1 MKISMK
7 HSIYI
12 ASALII
18 SGCAGAMPVY
28 KESKSSFIIFKT
40 PTLKYADQG
49 FISKADNETKVE
61 IYSNGQSVMRLRILP
76 NQVCITQFKCMDK
89 KEFNQK
95 VLASANYPDNLIENI
110 FNAKPIFN
118 GKNLKGS
125 SNHFIQKIGTITYKV
140 DGKNISFLDKSNGD
154 KIEVRYE

>member
-1 MKISMK
+1 MKISLK

-40 PTLKYADQG
+40 PTIKYADQG
-49 FISKADNETKVE
+49 FISKANSETKVE
-61 IYSNGQSVMRLRILP
+61 IYSSGQSVMRLRILP
-76 NQVCITQFKCMDK
+76 NQVCITQFKCMSK

-125 SNHFIQKIGTITYKV
+125 SNNFIQQIGTITYSV
-140 DGKNISFLDKSNGD
+140 NGKNISFVDKSNGD